1 MLKILGCLWFVIP
14 MMILIDRI
22 KGTLALGGVSN
33 IRVFLQ
39 HGPLGSKDSSSGK
52 IQMTPENQAIVLVS
66 LQSRKRNGSIFIFR
80 QCASTPPYMT
90 FSVLSFGL
98 QKSWVR
104 DQDLKSQPR
113 IQAMYTCTLYN
124 TVYSSTVYFVLC
136 TVVQLFSSKQEMDY
150 HMFHMSTFWSEDL
163 VSFSFYLTFVL
174 VTFYMQTKLR

>member
-1 MLKILGCLWFVIP
+1 MQYVDGVKIQSKVLCKRSSIKDSIKMLMLKILGCLWFVIP

-104 DQDLKSQPR
+104 D
-113 IQAMYTCTLYN
+113 
-124 TVYSSTVYFVLC
+124 
-136 TVVQLFSSKQEMDY
+136 
-150 HMFHMSTFWSEDL
+150 
-163 VSFSFYLTFVL
+163 
-174 VTFYMQTKLR
+174 